1 MAPEQAAGGAVGPA
15 SDVYALGA
23 LLFWLLRGVVPPRD
37 LASMVSMLKGQPA
50 RVPRR
55 LRAIITMCLA
65 SDPAHRYPDASAVVA
80 DLARYRAGDA
90 VHALPET
97 PIDRAIRFTAK
108 HATIILLIAAYLVM
122 RALVAF
128 LR

>member
-1 MAPEQAAGGAVGPA
+1 
-15 SDVYALGA
+15 
-23 LLFWLLRGVVPPRD
+23 
-37 LASMVSMLKGQPA
+37 
-50 RVPRR
+50 
-55 LRAIITMCLA
+55 MCLA

-108 HATIILLIAAYLVM
+108 HPTIILLIAAYLVV

-128 LR
+128 LG